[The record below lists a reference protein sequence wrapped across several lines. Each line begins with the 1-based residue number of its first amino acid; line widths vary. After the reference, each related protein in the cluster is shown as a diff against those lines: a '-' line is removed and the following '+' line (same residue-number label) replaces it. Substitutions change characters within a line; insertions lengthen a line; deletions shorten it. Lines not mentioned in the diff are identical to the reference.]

1 MTDYGGKFDCFVE
14 IVRELRSKNGCPWDK
29 KQSPASLKRYLMEE
43 TREAIEAITSKNY
56 EHTRD
61 ELGDILYVIVLL
73 AQIHD
78 ETDLFNMGDVI
89 DAISDKMIRR
99 HPHVFNDEKIETVA
113 ELRKKWLE
121 IKKLEKTSSN
131 SPKKN

>member
-1 MTDYGGKFDCFVE
+1 
-14 IVRELRSKNGCPWDK
+14 
-29 KQSPASLKRYLMEE
+29 MEE